1 MNQDILD
8 INLQRRFPIPG
19 ISLTTDP
26 DNPMPHDRPP
36 EYTNLHKALN
46 YIFENAI
53 EEENYTQ
60 FIKLMADGFPLIE
73 VVQTVLFSGFYNG
86 KWNFSLM
93 QLLIEPT
100 TYIFLALCERADID
114 PTFFRDDMEDDLDEE
129 ESIGDSFAEVKARQ
143 VQADMEQT
151 KTAMPSLDK
160 QMQAKLEA
168 IPQEKIDSL
177 LSQPAPA
184 PVEEEAPTTPENQGE
199 Q

>member
-8 INLQRRFPIPG
+8 INLKRKFPIPG

-26 DNPMPHDRPP
+26 ENPAPHDRPP
-36 EYTNLHKALN
+36 EFSNLHKALN

-53 EEENYTQ
+53 QEENYSQ
-60 FIKLMADGFPLIE
+60 FIKLMADGFPLME
-73 VVQTVLFSGFYNG
+73 VVQTVLFSGFYEG

-100 TYIFLALCERADID
+100 AYIFLAFCERADID

-129 ESIGDSFAEVKARQ
+129 ETIGSSFAEVKGRQ
-143 VQADMEQT
+143 VQTDMQQA

-160 QMQAKLEA
+160 QMQAKVEA
-168 IPQEKIDSL
+168 IPQEQINSL
-177 LSQPAPA
+177 LSQPAGEQA
-184 PVEEEAPTTPENQGE
+184 PPPPPSNQGE

>member
-1 MNQDILD
+1 MNQEILD
-8 INLQRRFPIPG
+8 INLQRKFPIPG

-26 DNPMPHDRPP
+26 DNPLPHDRPP

-46 YIFENAI
+46 WIFENAI
-53 EEENYTQ
+53 QDENYSQ
-60 FIKLMADGFPLIE
+60 FIKLMADGFPLME
-73 VVQTVLFSGFYNG
+73 VVQTVLFSGFYEG

-100 TYIFLALCERADID
+100 AYIFLALCERADID

-129 ESIGDSFAEVKARQ
+129 ETIGDSFAEVKARQ
-143 VQADMEQT
+143 VQTDMEQA

-168 IPQEKIDSL
+168 IPQEKINSL
-177 LSQPAPA
+177 LAAPA
-184 PVEEEAPTTPENQGE
+184 PQPIDEQAPPTPDNQGE
-199 Q
+199 M

>member
-26 DNPMPHDRPP
+26 DNPMPHDKPP

-46 YIFENAI
+46 FIFENAI

-60 FIKLMADGFPLIE
+60 FIKLMADGFPLME
-73 VVQTVLFSGFYNG
+73 VVQTVLFSGFYEG
-86 KWNFSLM
+86 KWNFALM

-114 PTFFRDDMEDDLDEE
+114 PTFFRDDLDDELDEE
-129 ESIGDSFAEVKARQ
+129 ETIGMSFAEEKGRQ
-143 VQADMEQT
+143 VQVDMQQN
-151 KTAMPSLDK
+151 KKAMPSVDK
-160 QMQAKLEA
+160 QMQAQIDA
-168 IPQEKIDSL
+168 IPQEQIDSL
-177 LSQPAPA
+177 LANTQT
-184 PVEEEAPTTPENQGE
+184 EEEEESLLANQGG
-199 Q
+199 

>member
-26 DNPMPHDRPP
+26 DNPMPHDKPP

-46 YIFENAI
+46 FIFENAI

-60 FIKLMADGFPLIE
+60 FIKLMADGFPLME

-100 TYIFLALCERADID
+100 AYIFLALCERADID

-129 ESIGDSFAEVKARQ
+129 ESIGMSFAEAKGRQ
-143 VQADMEQT
+143 VQTDMEQA
-151 KTAMPSLDK
+151 KKAMPSLDK

-168 IPQEKIDSL
+168 IPKGKLVSL
-177 LSQPAPA
+177 LEQPAPA
-184 PVEEEAPTTPENQGE
+184 PVEEQAPPTND
-199 Q
+199 

>member
-46 YIFENAI
+46 FIFENAI

-60 FIKLMADGFPLIE
+60 FIKLMSDGFPLME
-73 VVQTVLFSGFYNG
+73 VVQTVLFSGFYEG

-100 TYIFLALCERADID
+100 AYIFLALCERADID
-114 PTFFRDDMEDDLDEE
+114 PTFFRDDLEDDLDEE
-129 ESIGDSFAEVKARQ
+129 ESIGDTFAEAKGRQ
-143 VQADMEQT
+143 VQADMEQS
-151 KTAMPSLDK
+151 KKAMPSLDK
-160 QMQAKLEA
+160 QMQAKLKA
-168 IPQEKIDSL
+168 IPQEKINSL
-177 LSQPAPA
+177 LAQTSPKPIEEQAP
-184 PVEEEAPTTPENQGE
+184 PTDDQGE

>member
-26 DNPMPHDRPP
+26 DNPMPHDKPP

-46 YIFENAI
+46 FIFENAI

-60 FIKLMADGFPLIE
+60 FIKLMADGFPLME

-100 TYIFLALCERADID
+100 AYIFLALCERADID

-129 ESIGDSFAEVKARQ
+129 ESIGMSFAEAKGRQ
-143 VQADMEQT
+143 VQTDMEQS
-151 KTAMPSLDK
+151 KKAMPSLDK

-168 IPQEKIDSL
+168 IPKGKLVSL
-177 LSQPAPA
+177 LEQPAPA
-184 PVEEEAPTTPENQGE
+184 PVEEQAPPTND
-199 Q
+199 